1 VTEPLTDSELAQH
14 FRNNAVSSMPR
25 APLNAALSRTVAE
38 DPGLRTIL
46 LHAPPTQ
53 QLPVLL
59 LAAVH
64 ATLLE
69 LASIEPTGTATRH
82 DTTPHELIRWYPNL
96 TDDARSA
103 DDRRLPSV
111 FRDFIGLH
119 RERIVELVSTRQT
132 QTNEVGRSALLL
144 VGMGIIADEIVR
156 TDVSGR
162 DVSGQDAAGQKI
174 GLAHLDVGSS
184 GGLNLLIDRLSHR
197 YVRDSGAAGP
207 EARTDD
213 GVVVGGP
220 SAVELVVHTRGD
232 VAVPERMPDFV
243 ARCGIDRRPVDITD
257 DDEARWLEACVWPDQ
272 IERFERLR
280 AVIDIARQSPPELLA
295 GDAIESLEPS
305 IERMS
310 RAGHVVVTNSW
321 VLNYLHP
328 DERVAYAAELDR
340 LGTSVDLS
348 WIFLESPGLTP
359 ELPWGAAPIES
370 ALTALNLVRW
380 RDGTRSID
388 HLAVCHP
395 HGYWMHWSA

>member
-38 DPGLRTIL
+38 DPDLRAIL
-46 LHAPPTQ
+46 LHAPPAQ

-64 ATLLE
+64 ATVLE
-69 LASIEPTGTATRH
+69 LSSIESTASAGARH
-82 DTTPHELIRWYPNL
+82 DTTPHELIRWFPNL

-111 FRDFIGLH
+111 LRDFIGLH

-144 VGMGIIADEIVR
+144 VGMGIIAGEVAR
-156 TDVSGR
+156 G
-162 DVSGQDAAGQKI
+162 DVSGQDVSGQEVAGQDI

-197 YVRDSGAAGP
+197 YVRDSRA
-207 EARTDD
+207 ARTDA

-220 SAVELVVHTRGD
+220 SEVELVVHTRGD
-232 VAVPERMPDFV
+232 VALPERMPDFV

-272 IERFERLR
+272 IDRFERLR

-295 GDAIESLEPS
+295 GDAIESLEPA

-328 DERVAYAAELDR
+328 DERVAYTAELDR

-348 WIFLESPGLTP
+348 WVFLESPGLTP
-359 ELPWGAAPIES
+359 ELPWGAAPIEFG
-370 ALTALNLVRW
+370 LTALNLVRW
-380 RDGTRSID
+380 RDGARSVD

-395 HGYWMHWSA
+395 HGYWMHWSP